1 MKDEFHPL
9 TDSEWEVIQKTLND
23 QRERFYD
30 LRQIWDAILWLVWA
44 GCQWR
49 ALTRAWQM
57 PWQSIYYYFRK
68 WKNNALFEQLKDELL
83 LARRLQ
89 EARKASPSAIA
100 VDSQSVRVT
109 SFVGEDTGIDG
120 NKRLKGRKRHL
131 AVDALGYPLALVVTG
146 AEVSD
151 TEAGKTLADRV
162 GAKLTDWST
171 RYQVPPRLALVRA
184 DAGYKNSFVD
194 YVTHT
199 YDWLVD
205 ITQKPESLKGFVPQA
220 GRWQVERSYG
230 WLNFRRRLS
239 RDYEKTVASSEA
251 MLHLAFI
258 SFLLP
263 KVAT

>member
-1 MKDEFHPL
+1 M
-9 TDSEWEVIQKTLND
+9 
-23 QRERFYD
+23 
-30 LRQIWDAILWLVWA
+30 LWLVWA

-89 EARKASPSAIA
+89 EERKASPSAIA
-100 VDSQSVRVT
+100 VDSQSVKVT
-109 SFVGEDTGIDG
+109 SFVCEDTGIDG
-120 NKRLKGRKRHL
+120 NKRHL

-146 AEVSD
+146 ADVSD

-162 GAKLTDWST
+162 AAKLNDWSV
-171 RYQVPPRLALVRA
+171 RYQVPTRLALVRA

-194 YVTHT
+194 HVTQT

-205 ITQKPESLKGFVPQA
+205 IA
-220 GRWQVERSYG
+220 RGRPVKSQNR
-230 WLNFRRRLS
+230 
-239 RDYEKTVASSEA
+239 
-251 MLHLAFI
+251 
-258 SFLLP
+258 
-263 KVAT
+263 